1 MQPEWL
7 GCGREGRFEQTDQAF
22 TFGPGGGRMKQQL
35 AGLTLVI
42 RDQCPAIQPQARQR
56 QTTVIAGALW
66 KPFQPR
72 AEVVIQQADQPARK
86 GQLATVGQRG
96 RPQVAQCL
104 AQTLEKITP

>member
-7 GCGREGRFEQTDQAF
+7 GCGRGGRFEQTDQAF

-35 AGLTLVI
+35 AGPTLVI
-42 RDQCPAIQPQARQR
+42 RDQRPAIQPQARQR

-72 AEVVIQQADQPARK
+72 AEVIIQQADQSARE

-96 RPQVAQCL
+96 RAQVAQCL